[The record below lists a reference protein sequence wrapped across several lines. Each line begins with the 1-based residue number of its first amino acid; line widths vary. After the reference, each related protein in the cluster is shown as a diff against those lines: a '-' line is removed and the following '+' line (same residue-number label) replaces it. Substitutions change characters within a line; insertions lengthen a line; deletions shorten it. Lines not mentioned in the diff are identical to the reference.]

1 MFPPVDLK
9 QVARHVGPTSNK
21 TCGACHFNGGGSDG
35 VKHGDLDSSLL
46 TADKKLDVHMDTAGL
61 KFRCVNCH
69 TSTAHQ
75 IEGRF
80 YSNPATTEFSSSMPY
95 DKGSRIA
102 CESCHSERPHKTNDK
117 LNDHTDR
124 VACETCHISSVAR
137 VKPTLVWWDWSRAGE
152 FTSDGKFI
160 VQKDEMG
167 NVSYHTKKGE
177 LGWAKNVVPEYL
189 WFNGILTH
197 VLSDDKIDDSHTLRM
212 TQVHGSS
219 DDPKAK
225 IYPFK
230 MFRGKQIYD
239 VENKTLLVPK
249 LFGPKG
255 SGAFWQDFD
264 WEKSAAM
271 GQAAV
276 KRQFSGT
283 YGFIE
288 TEYLRPIAHMVTPKE
303 DALSCAGCHSH
314 NGRLEKLTGFYMPG
328 RDAFAG
334 LDRVGWLGCLALL
347 GAVGVHGF
355 IRVLTGGR
363 REKK

>member
-1 MFPPVDLK
+1 
-9 QVARHVGPTSNK
+9 
-21 TCGACHFNGGGSDG
+21 
-35 VKHGDLDSSLL
+35 
-46 TADKKLDVHMDTAGL
+46 MDTAGL
-61 KFRCVNCH
+61 KFRCVECH

-80 YSNPATTEFSSSMPY
+80 YSIPATTEHTSAMPQ

-102 CESCHSERPHKTNDK
+102 CESCHSERPHKTNEK
-117 LNDHTDR
+117 LNDHTNR
-124 VACETCHISSVAR
+124 VACETCHISRVAR
-137 VKPTLVWWDWSRAGE
+137 IKPTLVWWDWSKAGE
-152 FTSDGKFI
+152 FTSDGNFI
-160 VQKDEMG
+160 VKKDEMG

-189 WFNGILTH
+189 WFNG
-197 VLSDDKIDDSHTLRM
+197 
-212 TQVHGSS
+212 QVHGDSS
-219 DDPKAK
+219 DPKAK

-239 VENKTLLVPK
+239 VKNKTLLVPK

-264 WEKSAAM
+264 WDKSVAM
-271 GQAAV
+271 GQTAAE
-276 KRQFSGT
+276 REFSGT

-303 DALSCAGCHSH
+303 DALSCDGCHSH
-314 NGRLEKLTGFYMPG
+314 HGRLEKLTGFYMPG

-334 LDRVGWLGCLALL
+334 LDRIGWFACLGLL

-355 IRVLTGGR
+355 IRISTRGR
-363 REKK
+363 RKKQ